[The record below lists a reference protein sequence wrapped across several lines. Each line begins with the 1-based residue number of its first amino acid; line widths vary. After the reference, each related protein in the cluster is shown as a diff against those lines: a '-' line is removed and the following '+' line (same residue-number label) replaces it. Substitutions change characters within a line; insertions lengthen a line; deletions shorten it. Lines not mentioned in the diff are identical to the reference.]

1 MVQQLLLAC
10 DPTLKFPTETHFL
23 DSWGRI
29 REAISDFKGEHDQ
42 ICIPYCSRFF
52 HIPPTFTF
60 YLQPGVDKQEML
72 TTEHRSIVGEFV
84 MHSVTEKTAQTY
96 GRHWA
101 DWCHFV
107 LNTGGTKDPFFD
119 RLRTLVGLLLHK
131 RHEEGIRGKQDIVS
145 CTTGKHEYYLRSSS
159 LCLSAC

>member
-23 DSWGRI
+23 DSLERLS
-29 REAISDFKGEHDQ
+29 ATSKGS
-42 ICIPYCSRFF
+42 IIKSIYPTVLVFF